1 MRLTIREAPAH
12 VTAPTHRSIVR
23 SPVGAVPIAV
33 LLAFASVDEPP
44 IAYLAVAPHAA
55 QLASSS
61 SSSVTFAGCAS
72 CLRLP
77 PEPNPYRHVAG
88 LELLRYA
95 TRNLECMRA
104 SGPLFAEPNSMAD
117 VEELTHMGFTPAV
130 ARDDTELP
138 LLAFISRRPLS
149 ELAAADGS
157 HAALRVSNIRASVQ
171 FWSLLHFVP
180 IRTFSTSGARA
191 TWLSAPWTPLSIE
204 LIEVPSHMLTGVPLP
219 SENALGLAHV
229 SIDVT
234 SLGLSCVSTIEV
246 LQRRSKALFGRTL
259 RVLTPPHQQMMGDL
273 VAEVAL
279 VRAPDGVQL
288 ELVHRLGR
296 LAIQPEDDWMLDESK
311 LPPAPVKPTGDC
323 AQQAS

>member
-1 MRLTIREAPAH
+1 MLSVREASAH

-33 LLAFASVDEPP
+33 LLAFANVDEPP
-44 IAYLAVAPHAA
+44 IACLAVATHAA
-55 QLASSS
+55 QLGSSS
-61 SSSVTFAGCAS
+61 SSSATFAGCAS

-117 VEELTHMGFTPAV
+117 AEELTQMGFAPAV

-171 FWSLLHFVP
+171 FWSLLQRKLCFHSFHP
-180 IRTFSTSGARA
+180 WGFAKLENQLMAQCHLRGYWFRLYWYDSIHSSS
-191 TWLSAPWTPLSIE
+191 LSFPLQ
-204 LIEVPSHMLTGVPLP
+204 
-219 SENALGLAHV
+219 LA
-229 SIDVT
+229 
-234 SLGLSCVSTIEV
+234 E
-246 LQRRSKALFGRTL
+246 
-259 RVLTPPHQQMMGDL
+259 
-273 VAEVAL
+273 
-279 VRAPDGVQL
+279 
-288 ELVHRLGR
+288 
-296 LAIQPEDDWMLDESK
+296 
-311 LPPAPVKPTGDC
+311 PA
-323 AQQAS
+323 